1 MAKFN
6 ARATMKIYLHLGAH
20 KTATTYLQMRLQR
33 NATLLA
39 RAGVYVPPLL
49 MLRQRLTSLLGPAA
63 RPGLSGFYRRS
74 RLTRELGALSCEAV
88 QSGASRMVLSDENL
102 IGGCNKVTDR
112 GEFYPKA
119 RRRLAALARA
129 LPQEPC
135 EVMLALRSYAGFYT
149 SAYGEWLRIGGR
161 FRPFDQ
167 SLKQQ
172 FITEAGGWPGL
183 VADIRAAFPA
193 ARLTVWDFDD
203 WSDLEPIVLAR
214 MVGPAAQSL
223 SPLTERLR
231 AGLSARAV
239 AVLAEAAA
247 TGTPPDAD
255 TVSRLIATYPKGRDH
270 PAFDPWTAAEHSL
283 LAARYAADLAQ
294 IRGAYPGALIGSAA
308 APLERRDRR

>member
-49 MLRQRLTSLLGPAA
+49 MLRRRTSKLLGRAA
-63 RPGLSGFYRRS
+63 RPGFSGIYGRS
-74 RLTRELGALSCEAV
+74 RLARELGALTCEAV
-88 QSGASRMVLSDENL
+88 QSGASRMVLSEENL

-112 GEFYPKA
+112 GGFYPEA
-119 RRRLAALARA
+119 RRRLAVLARA
-129 LPQEPC
+129 LPQEPR

-149 SAYGEWLRIGGR
+149 SAFGEWLRKGGR
-161 FRPFDQ
+161 YRPFDQ
-167 SLKQQ
+167 TLKQK
-172 FITEAGGWPGL
+172 FLTEAGGWPGL
-183 VADIRAAFPA
+183 VADIRAAFPG
-193 ARLTVWDFDD
+193 ARLVVWDFDD
-203 WSDLEPIVLAR
+203 WSDLEPMVLAR
-214 MVGPAAQSL
+214 MVGPAAHDL
-223 SPLTERLR
+223 SPLPERPLT
-231 AGLSARAV
+231 GLSARAV
-239 AVLAEAAA
+239 EALGEAAA
-247 TGTPPDAD
+247 TGAPPDAD

-270 PAFDPWTAAEHSL
+270 PAFDPWTAAEHFL